1 QTFSTYRWE
10 PAAPGWQCVTGGQGV
25 TETVVA
31 SKIREGKMMK
41 PVFIYGDYRPDY
53 RAVKVVIRHWYSDME
68 LPCSIY
74 F

>member
-1 QTFSTYRWE
+1 
-10 PAAPGWQCVTGGQGV
+10 
-25 TETVVA
+25 
-31 SKIREGKMMK
+31 MMK